1 MYTELF
7 HLNKYIEDFLCTSA
21 TLGDAKVT
29 QIVNIDKLFLK
40 FIWKCKWP
48 RITKVI
54 LKNNKKTG
62 GFTIRGQDLT
72 KTYTHMIKLFMTKDV
87 TTWEIHILINGA
99 GSIEY
104 HIKKRKLTST

>member
-1 MYTELF
+1 M
-7 HLNKYIEDFLCTSA
+7 KYIEDFLCISA
-21 TLGDAKVT
+21 TLGDAKAT

-54 LKNNKKTG
+54 LKNNNKTG

-72 KTYTHMIKLFMTKDV
+72 KTYTHMVKLFMTKDV
-87 TTWEIHILINGA
+87 TTWEIYILINGA
-99 GSIEY
+99 GSIE
-104 HIKKRKLTST
+104 KRKF